1 MSINFNPVSSIRFS
15 ATKKCDKPC
24 NQDTDCKA
32 PEKAE
37 KQDKKLSLAERLA
50 LAAIMIQNLNPPINP
65 STDAYVPQ
73 MVVPPMVDPGNP
85 GGIWM

>member
-1 MSINFNPVSSIRFS
+1 MSISFNPVSPIRFS
-15 ATKKCDKPC
+15 AAKKCDKPC

-32 PEKAE
+32 PPKAE
-37 KQDKKLSLAERLA
+37 KQDNKLSLAERLA
-50 LAAIMIQNLNPPINP
+50 LAATMIQNLNPPINP

-73 MVVPPMVDPGNP
+73 MVVPPMVDPVNP